1 MVTGLNTDIK
11 HRGRTYHVQTQH
23 VQRAEPAAET
33 LIYEGGAVVVRMTVL
48 LGDLARQFEFSGDD
62 INHLL
67 DLQHWNLVR
76 KVQYG
81 MLDGDGS
88 DAPADAGAPPD
99 LAASNPADAGV
110 TDDISEFDD
119 SEVHE
124 LHSLLDDRLGAPSE
138 PAKTRPPQRPR
149 PRRAPVRPAPRRAAI
164 TTPSWRRKVL
174 GWIGAR

>member
-23 VQRAEPAAET
+23 VKRSEPAAET

-48 LGDLARQFEFSGDD
+48 LGDLARQFDVTGDD

-76 KVQYG
+76 KVQHG
-81 MLDGDGS
+81 MLDGGDA
-88 DAPADAGAPPD
+88 DAPADAGARPEP
-99 LAASNPADAGV
+99 AASSPGNGEV
-110 TDDISEFDD
+110 TNDISEFDD
-119 SEVHE
+119 PEVRE
-124 LHSLLDDRLGAPSE
+124 LHAVLDDRLAEPSA
-138 PAKTRPPQRPR
+138 PAKSRPPRSRPRQRPR
-149 PRRAPVRPAPRRAAI
+149 LRRAPPRPAPP
-164 TTPSWRRKVL
+164 TPSWREKFL